1 MIHSGDNVGD
11 HYNIRGRGRG
21 RGQIPWSTQQQ
32 KTERTRSSTALKF
45 SILNLVQLYM
55 YVCILVAKFM
65 VGCRDARAR
74 RFRSGFRGMG
84 AWTTKFVG
92 A

>member
-11 HYNIRGRGRG
+11 HYNIRDRGRG

-55 YVCILVAKFM
+55 Y
-65 VGCRDARAR
+65 
-74 RFRSGFRGMG
+74 
-84 AWTTKFVG
+84 
-92 A
+92 